1 MDNCCCCNS
10 FIADFEK
17 IILLDI
23 SLKIFKID
31 QYKGFVFINNV
42 ADFFFRIYSC
52 ICYIFGSISFPRTLH
67 TMHKFI
73 AFGF

>member
-10 FIADFEK
+10 FIAGFEK

-42 ADFFFRIYSC
+42 ADCSLEYILVYVISLDQFHSQELC
-52 ICYIFGSISFPRTLH
+52 ILCINS
-67 TMHKFI
+67 
-73 AFGF
+73 